1 MHYSYHYLCACP
13 FIILTAGFSYID
25 ANVGFPFFFFFFV
38 RRGGVKG
45 ATSYFIGVA
54 RVWRRDK

>member
-54 RVWRRDK
+54 RVWCRDK